1 MNDSVLIIYT
11 GGTIGSLKDPSTG
24 ALRPFEFDR
33 LREHLPELNKFSVEL
48 PVHAFDPP
56 LDSSNMG
63 PEAWSRIARVIAE
76 QYHQH
81 DGFVI
86 LQGTDTMAY
95 SASALSFILE
105 GLDKPVI
112 LTGSQLPM
120 GVIRTDGKE
129 NIITAIEIASGQG
142 EGKVRVPEVA
152 IYFEF
157 KLYRGNR
164 THKFKADHFQA
175 FGSPNYPLLA
185 EAGVTIEFDHNAI
198 ADPGSGEL
206 ALHTEF
212 DNNVLILRLFP
223 GISTEMVAHLLSIPG
238 LKGVVLESF
247 GTGNAMTE
255 RDLLNE
261 LKKAIDRGIVIL
273 NITQCQYGFADQSV
287 YETGQALQDIGVVE
301 GRDMTTEAGVTK
313 LMHLLGTSQ
322 DASSIRASLQRSLRG
337 EMTPRKL

>member
-1 MNDSVLIIYT
+1 MKDSVLIIYT

-33 LREHLPELNKFSVEL
+33 LREHVPELNRFSVDL
-48 PVHAFDPP
+48 PVHAFDTPV
-56 LDSSNMG
+56 DSSNMG
-63 PEAWSRIARVIAE
+63 PEAWARIARVIAE

-95 SASALSFILE
+95 SASALSFMLE

-129 NIITAIEIASGQG
+129 NIITAIEIASGKG

-164 THKFKADHFQA
+164 THKFNADHFQA
-175 FGSPNYPLLA
+175 FRSPNYPLLA
-185 EAGVTIEFDHNAI
+185 EAGVTIEFDQQAI
-198 ADPGSGEL
+198 AEPGSGEL
-206 ALHTEF
+206 ELHTEF
-212 DNNVLILRLFP
+212 DANVLVLRLFP
-223 GISTEMVAHLLSIPG
+223 GIAHQMVAHLLSIPG
-238 LKGVVLESF
+238 LRGVVLETF
-247 GTGNAMTE
+247 GSGNAMTD
-255 RDLLNE
+255 RDFLRT
-261 LKKAIDRGIVIL
+261 LKEAIDRGVLVL
-273 NITQCQYGFADQSV
+273 NVTQCPYGFADQSV

-301 GRDMTTEAGVTK
+301 GRDMTTEAGVSK
-313 LMHLLGTSQ
+313 LMHLLGAGQ
-322 DASSIRASLQRSLRG
+322 DPSTIRASLQRSLRG
-337 EMTPRKL
+337 EMTPRKF